1 MSIQTDETQPSGRVP
16 GGDST
21 RDLTTVAG
29 DGARGVSL
37 STLPER
43 VGRYILG
50 RLIDGGGMGRVFKA
64 VHEET
69 GAEAAI
75 KIMRTDL
82 ASADAVERFRQEG
95 RLLAKVRHPNIAQV
109 YDAGTTRVGD
119 VDTPYIAMEYI
130 PEART
135 IREYART
142 LDTDDLLRTFIKV
155 CRAVHHVNDHGIVH
169 RDLKPS
175 NILVDAFGEPKVID
189 FGVAKNLDQRFEE
202 GAVVTLEGNVPGT
215 LPYMAPEQVLRRGE
229 LIDRRTD
236 VYALG
241 VVLYELIC
249 GRLPYRVTGVPLP
262 EAMRVIC
269 EDEPTEPTRVTTR
282 ESLGRDLRTVL
293 LKMLAKTRLRRYQ
306 SAEEVARELER
317 LLEGKS
323 IEASPT
329 SVLYQFRWWLSGLGH
344 REPVPTAVV
353 IWVLAVLLTMFI
365 GPRVLYRG
373 LGLAG
378 SYAGFLLSLA
388 PVPGDGYENVVVI
401 GLDDVED
408 TAKELDWIDLPP
420 RLTDPEPTT
429 RGRPLIGAMLE
440 RLAECEP
447 QVVAVDFRFNAPDR
461 AQYIVD
467 GILALRE
474 KGIVTVVGSTSFVP
488 KGYGDIGSTG
498 LGAFDESIA
507 QVAPWGSVS
516 ISRSGDAFAV
526 RLAMRV
532 EKTGAVFP
540 SFGLMT
546 LASASTPTQSFGYSI
561 EDGFVRV
568 SFENPGELPGLARRR
583 GIGLNVPYTEV
594 GRHPKSDLRHG
605 IMAGDML
612 VNAAT
617 TLPEWAFDESEP
629 STIRLGDA
637 LTMSV
642 PELRRRVAGRAV
654 MIIDIRPGFDQAVT
668 SDGRTVH
675 KGYVWASWLD
685 QALDGRSVRGPGKS
699 GAFLQIVIGGFLGAG
714 LFLFPT
720 RRRRVWAFGAV
731 VAFSALALIGGI
743 VVFEVA
749 SLVFVPLLGV
759 TGLVIAGLASAA
771 FPKAIE
777 L

>member
-1 MSIQTDETQPSGRVP
+1 MSKQDETQTSGQP
-16 GGDST
+16 PDGAGT
-21 RDLTTVAG
+21 RDLSTVAG
-29 DGARGVSL
+29 EGAYGISL

-69 GAEAAI
+69 RAEAAI

-82 ASADAVERFRQEG
+82 TSADAVERFRQEG

-135 IREYART
+135 IREHART
-142 LDTDDLLRTFIKV
+142 LQTDDLLRTFIKI
-155 CRAVHHVNDHGIVH
+155 CRAIHHANERGIVH

-175 NILVDAFGEPKVID
+175 NILVDAYGEPKVID

-215 LPYMAPEQVLRRGE
+215 LPYMAPEQVLHRGE

-262 EAMRVIC
+262 EAVRVIC
-269 EDEPTEPTRVTTR
+269 DEEPTEPTRVTTR

-293 LKMLAKTRLRRYQ
+293 LKMLAKTRARRYQ
-306 SAEEVARELER
+306 SAEAVALELER
-317 LLEGKS
+317 LLDGKA

-329 SVLYQFRWWLSGLGH
+329 SVFSRVWWWLSGVGQH
-344 REPVPTAVV
+344 ERAPTAAT
-353 IWVLAVLLTMFI
+353 IWVLAIVLTMLV
-365 GPRVLYRG
+365 GPPMMYRG

-378 SYAGFLLSLA
+378 SYAGFLLSMA
-388 PVPGDGYENVVVI
+388 PVRGAGYENVLVI
-401 GLDDVED
+401 GLDDIEG
-408 TAKELDWIDLPP
+408 TAEKLGGVDLPP
-420 RLTDPEPTT
+420 RALDPEPST
-429 RGRPLIGAMLE
+429 RGRPLIGAVLE

-447 QVVAVDFRFNAPDR
+447 RVVAVDFRFNAPDR

-467 GILALRE
+467 GVQALRAR
-474 KGIVTVVGSTSFVP
+474 GIETVVGSTSFVP
-488 KGYGDIGSTG
+488 RGYGDIGSTG

-507 QVAPWGSVS
+507 KVARWGAVSVS
-516 ISRSGDAFAV
+516 VAGGAMAV

-532 EKTGAVFP
+532 DETGAVFP

-546 LASASTPTQSFGYSI
+546 LACAHASNQGFDFTI

-568 SFENPGELPGLARRR
+568 SFEDRGALPGTARRR
-583 GIGLNVPYTEV
+583 GLGLNVPYTEV
-594 GRHPKSDLRHG
+594 GEHLGSDLRHG
-605 IMAGDML
+605 IMDGDVL
-612 VNAAT
+612 VNAAVK
-617 TLPEWAFDESEP
+617 LPQWAFDESKP
-629 STIRLGDA
+629 STVLLSDA
-637 LTMSV
+637 LTM
-642 PELRRRVAGRAV
+642 PIAELRRRVAGRAV
-654 MIIDIRPGFDQAVT
+654 MIIDL
-668 SDGRTVH
+668 RTGLDEETLGNGQKVH
-675 KGYVWASWLD
+675 KGYFWASWLD
-685 QALDGRSVRGPGKS
+685 QALDGRSIRGPGKR
-699 GAFLQIVIGGFLGAG
+699 GAFLQIVLGGFLGAG
-714 LFLFPT
+714 LFFLPAC
-720 RRRRVWAFGAV
+720 RRRVWGVLSV
-731 VAFSALALIGGI
+731 VALSALALVGGVLLFQSVSI
-743 VVFEVA
+743 IIIPFLGMIA
-749 SLVFVPLLGV
+749 LVF
-759 TGLVIAGLASAA
+759 AGFVSVM